1 MWHTPRV
8 KYKFEK
14 RRSMNP
20 QIDEIDEMLL
30 ISNVLDELDELHDLV
45 QNSPSDKKIRKQYNR
60 FMSAYFSLP
69 GEVTNST
76 QSSCDSYVN
85 WWSTPKQD
93 FASKEYHRLY
103 TNLRNALVSSIT
115 EANAKIERQ
124 QKEDQMIFRNLQ
136 ISIDSSIGPLHQTEI
151 PNFEED
157 TEHVKP
163 FNKANYMYK
172 SISTIQGKNNCRLP
186 PIDFLFR
193 PSTYSLFSH
202 ILFNSNGYANTCS
215 LHILNEAIF
224 HIVTGTPGIGK
235 SVLRMPL
242 IALTMTLGVNEVKT
256 ARKGEPSFIFRNR
269 NKIND
274 NTKQIPCDYDEESLQ
289 REKLDPIG
297 QATITINRGDDTV
310 VHIER
315 DTFCYTYDVFMCPP
329 TSENKVYDPN
339 TKYKSSRRIGKL
351 IIPSIHHFPHFFK
364 LFVNHNNQVENRL
377 RGTTWHIV
385 DDYNLRSTNIPDC
398 EHVVLLTSPVEK
410 RWEKINL
417 PDHRIAPV
425 FMYNVPTLLF
435 PEMIHMFNAIPCPY
449 NFNTD
454 KYSLMMRSQ
463 LSVHYHG
470 MILRHVFDPHTVI
483 RENSLTNGTPAKL
496 NYRYTHASSPQFDP
510 MNWFTQYATQEASQ
524 IVPDRT
530 AEGNKEAY
538 LSTVE
543 KGLVLKNV
551 RPIESLTFIPPS
563 VLFPKTTASLPQT
576 MKTSLIVGTINQ
588 DDATG
593 YHPQWDFLFQCCLD
607 KEALTALELSIEM
620 DEQSDADEDFVA
632 GKHRPNWARFQVVTT
647 HLVPDL
653 PRKAGFDS
661 MLLMFRFERDSPDLH
676 SLGVFFLKGR
686 TGSNYDMSDEGVNLM
701 KRWCYDLATQYRL
714 KRVQIFPAFIV
725 TDLRGYSSFQLRRIQ
740 KLESF
745 IAVQNR
751 FIGQFEAK
759 GGVDVGTIGLPAM
772 TASAAPVLARFIDL
786 PVNRNPHAVR
796 CAFCGSLVVKNFPNH
811 VCGQMKYRIPSID
824 ITYELIDDLAR
835 SNDPELYLTEE
846 HVPFEQHPLSK
857 QKKVGS
863 GLQPCGQSSSHQED
877 YVQVTCTSEIP
888 DMPDVYRLPCCRH
901 SIKNRILSTRNQFP
915 SEDAHAMSRLLSD
928 QSEVIETHSLW
939 AQRRKLSYVQDGSWG
954 YRPIQLSEQPF
965 ESLEYDEPSVDITDP
980 KHQRQFMF
988 PAGANGRRDRVS
1000 VRLEE
1005 GTDPLRSK
1013 RIEYES
1019 FWQSLNRKEHP
1030 IGMDVTLQI
1039 DENKQIEMM
1048 KTSGDETMKSQLIC
1062 ILAKGL
1068 LLRSRL
1074 SLQNG
1079 DVEAAILFF
1088 VRSKQLVELNDTAA
1102 VECELIHALGRDSED
1117 NSRVFDNLEAVAVNA
1132 RNCFG
1137 ATWEQWNQK
1146 RRGLPLVLSPSFHR
1160 LQFSLKRV
1168 QDCVTLLRWYLG
1180 MLGGVH
1186 IVDMQQT
1193 NGSRRAMTTNALL
1206 QVLKEGF
1213 TLQLQ
1218 IAWDAGD
1225 MDEVSR
1231 LLRELTYINRMEGIM
1246 KDTPMMLPLKSQ
1258 TKQIEELDIGVA
1270 TEAIGNVLNTAH
1282 SYYEHWRAFVQEHQ
1296 QTLSSEPRS
1305 SKNHERTVSR
1315 NEVRMSVQLLVDWI
1329 SAIVEVFPQKLQET
1343 GNDHMINALFEMICE
1358 LSSLE
1363 TATSNLD
1370 ANVVMICKQKEEMGL
1385 FERANLTFH
1394 EGVRKRTT
1402 GNDEIDLG
1410 SQDSRSKGETRAS
1423 IDRSLPM
1430 TLSSSL
1436 DFSNRT
1442 TIDLQT
1448 FRERFGQQFVDD
1460 VEGDGNCWLY
1470 AVLEQLTD
1478 EDLARAGIEIP
1489 NDLSE
1494 DQRRRFFV
1502 DHIRPRLVE
1511 DHDFP
1516 SLSKIFER
1524 PIAYYYPNVVQ
1535 PQVYERSGRRI
1546 NIGFCGE
1553 CRFVSLR
1560 HVSRDKLRQKAVE
1573 RKAKEQAEEE
1583 EQLRRLVVE
1592 GERRQNREEE
1602 ERRKDSKRRK

>member
-1 MWHTPRV
+1 
-8 KYKFEK
+8 
-14 RRSMNP
+14 
-20 QIDEIDEMLL
+20 
-30 ISNVLDELDELHDLV
+30 
-45 QNSPSDKKIRKQYNR
+45 
-60 FMSAYFSLP
+60 
-69 GEVTNST
+69 
-76 QSSCDSYVN
+76 
-85 WWSTPKQD
+85 
-93 FASKEYHRLY
+93 
-103 TNLRNALVSSIT
+103 
-115 EANAKIERQ
+115 
-124 QKEDQMIFRNLQ
+124 
-136 ISIDSSIGPLHQTEI
+136 
-151 PNFEED
+151 
-157 TEHVKP
+157 
-163 FNKANYMYK
+163 MYK
-172 SISTIQGKNNCRLP
+172 AISTIQSKNNFLLP
-186 PIDFLFR
+186 LVDLLFR

-202 ILFNSNGYANTCS
+202 ILFNSNGYANTYP
-215 LHILNEAIF
+215 LEILSEAIF

-242 IALTMTLGVNEVKT
+242 IALTLALGVNEVKT
-256 ARKGEPSFIFRNR
+256 AREGEPSFIFVNR
-269 NKIND
+269 NPVKLEIQEKTHN
-274 NTKQIPCDYDEESLQ
+274 KLPVPYDYDEKSLQ
-289 REKLDPIG
+289 REKLNPIG
-297 QATITINRGDDTV
+297 QATITINRGDDAV

-315 DTFCYTYDVFMCPP
+315 DTFCYKYDVFMCPP
-329 TSENKVYDPN
+329 TSENEVYDPD
-339 TKYKSSRRIGKL
+339 TIKKSSEPIGQL
-351 IIPSIHHFPHFFK
+351 TMPSIHHFPHFFK
-364 LFVNHNNQVENRL
+364 LFVNHKNQVENRL

-385 DDYNLRSTNIPDC
+385 DDYILQSKTIPEC
-398 EHVVLLTSPVEK
+398 EHVVLLTSPSKE
-410 RWEKINL
+410 RWENIIPKKGR
-417 PDHRIAPV
+417 DAPV

-449 NFNTD
+449 EYSTD
-454 KYSLMMRSQ
+454 EYSLMMKFQ
-463 LSVHYHG
+463 LSIHNKG
-470 MILRHVFDPHTVI
+470 LILRHLRDPTTIIRGNRVQKKSPPNHTRVFGQRFGPKTPH
-483 RENSLTNGTPAKL
+483 
-496 NYRYTHASSPQFDP
+496 RYIQSSSPQFDP
-510 MNWFTQYATQEASQ
+510 MNFYTQHATQGSFELVQ
-524 IVPDRT
+524 ERT
-530 AEGNKEAY
+530 TRMINESTNRAVDLRANKQMSSKEFAIKHEDDY
-538 LSTVE
+538 QKAVE
-543 KGLVLKNV
+543 EGLVLKNL
-551 RPIESLTFIPPS
+551 RPVGPLTFVPS
-563 VLFPKTTASLPQT
+563 YVVFPKTIDSLPQT
-576 MKTSLIVGTINQ
+576 METSSDFESIAIPSLETLIR
-588 DDATG
+588 DDAPG

-607 KEALTALELSIEM
+607 IEALPSLKLTLEM
-620 DEQSDADEDFVA
+620 DDPFDTDEDFVTGESRLDWTQA
-632 GKHRPNWARFQVVTT
+632 QVVTS
-647 HLVPDL
+647 HLVPDIETN
-653 PRKAGFDS
+653 AGFNS
-661 MLLMFRFERDSPDLH
+661 ILLMSRFEKDSPDLH
-676 SLGVFFLKGR
+676 SLGVFFLQRTSGR
-686 TGSNYDMSDEGVNLM
+686 QHGISDEGVVLM
-701 KRWCYDLATQYRL
+701 KRWCYDLATEYHL

-725 TDLRGYSSFQLRRIQ
+725 IKDPLQEDEFRLNDKTQ
-740 KLESF
+740 LESF
-745 IAVQNR
+745 IPVQN
-751 FIGQFEAK
+751 IWIAQYEAK
-759 GGVDVGTIGLPAM
+759 GEVDVGTVGLPAM
-772 TASAAPVLARFIDL
+772 TASAAPVLDRFINDL

-811 VCGQMKYRIPSID
+811 FCDKMKVRDSSID
-824 ITYELIDDLAR
+824 INHELIDDLER
-835 SNDPELYLTEE
+835 SNRPQFYTTNEHSHFEKLPQSKHEKGKKSTPQISKEVTMSVDLVSYASDIQPKNVNSEMQPTE
-846 HVPFEQHPLSK
+846 
-857 QKKVGS
+857 
-863 GLQPCGQSSSHQED
+863 QSSFRQED
-877 YVQVTCTSEIP
+877 YVQVTCTSKIP
-888 DMPDVYRLPCCRH
+888 DMPDVYRLPSCQH
-901 SIKNRILSTRNQFP
+901 SIQNGILSTRNQFQ
-915 SEDAHAMSRLLSD
+915 SEDAQDKQANHIHRDTSTQPLARSLLDPSGI
-928 QSEVIETHSLW
+928 IEALHLW
-939 AQRRKLSYVQDGSWG
+939 AQGYKLSYKEGDKYQYV
-954 YRPIQLSEQPF
+954 PIKLAEQPYL
-965 ESLEYDEPSVDITDP
+965 SLKFDLPSVDIKDP
-980 KHQRQFMF
+980 KHQRQFML

-1005 GTDPLRSK
+1005 ETDPLRLK

-1019 FWQSLNRKEHP
+1019 FWQSLNRKEP
-1030 IGMDVTLQI
+1030 LVGMDDTLQA
-1039 DENKQIEMM
+1039 DENTLINMIQPCGNE
-1048 KTSGDETMKSQLIC
+1048 DEKSQLIC

-1079 DVEAAILFF
+1079 AVEAAILFF

-1489 NDLSE
+1489 INLSKAE
-1494 DQRRRFFV
+1494 RRRFFV

-1511 DHDFP
+1511 DMRQHIDEIKPFYHDPNVTLEQYIERQRTDGEWGGFYEFR
-1516 SLSKIFER
+1516 SLSRIFER

-1546 NIGFCGE
+1546 NIGFCGVTH
-1553 CRFVSLR
+1553 FVSLR
-1560 HVSRDKLRQKAVE
+1560 DVSRDKLRQKEME
-1573 RKAKEQAEEE
+1573 RKAAE
-1583 EQLRRLVVE
+1583 
-1592 GERRQNREEE
+1592 REEE
-1602 ERRKDSKRRK
+1602 AKREEMERKAAELEEEDEGKQS